1 VTVAHQWQTLVLEL
15 LLLAAWVAWWLWAV
29 NWVRAW
35 EWLARGAWVAVVLLV
50 FLAALVWSK
59 ISPRDLDLGFV
70 LLPNFVWKLGGT
82 ALLACL
88 ALFCGWVQGVA
99 GWTPDEVPIYPADAT
114 ADHTHGH
121 EHPVG
126 ALHGHDA
133 FHEEEPQADNNGH
146 GPGGHH

>member
-1 VTVAHQWQTLVLEL
+1 MPHHYQTLVLGL
-15 LLLAAWVAWWLWAV
+15 ILLAAWVAWWLWAV

-35 EWLARGAWVAVVLLV
+35 EWLGRGAWAAVVLLV
-50 FLAALVWSK
+50 FLAGLVWSR
-59 ISPRDLDLGFV
+59 IAPHGLDLGFTV
-70 LLPNFVWKLGGT
+70 LPNFWWQFGAS

-99 GWTPDEVPIYPADAT
+99 GWTPDEIPVYPAGAT
-114 ADHTHGH
+114 ADDTHGH

-133 FHEEEPQADNNGH
+133 FHEDEPQAQDNGH
-146 GPGGHH
+146 GHGGHH